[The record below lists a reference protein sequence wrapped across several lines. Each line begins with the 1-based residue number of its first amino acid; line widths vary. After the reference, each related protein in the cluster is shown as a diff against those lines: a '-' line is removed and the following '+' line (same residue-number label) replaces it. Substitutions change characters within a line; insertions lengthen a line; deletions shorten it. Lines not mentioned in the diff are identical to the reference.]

1 MDDYDFEDLK
11 EISVVMRDGQKIV
24 FRGEGVYQLRDW
36 IQERSVEPSPPR
48 SRDRKA
54 PVVVTRRTQP
64 DRKPRREPETEFF
77 QDEDEGSDFDAA
89 DEPEGP
95 PRTPFE
101 IAAHAQTASAAL
113 PRRKDMKERNGYH
126 SIGVDYRGSKG
137 SVISAAAQMKAQ
149 AEAANFQF

>member
-11 EISVVMRDGQKIV
+11 EISVMMRDGQKIV

-36 IQERSVEPSPPR
+36 IQERSVETSPPK
-48 SRDRKA
+48 KA
-54 PVVVTRRTQP
+54 PVVVTRRVP
-64 DRKPRREPETEFF
+64 SSRKPRREPEPETEFF
-77 QDEDEGSDFDAA
+77 QDEDEGSDFDDA

-101 IAAHAQTASAAL
+101 IAAQSQTGAL

-126 SIGVDYRGSKG
+126 SVGVDYRGSKG
-137 SVISAAAQMKAQ
+137 SIVSTAAQMKAQ
-149 AEAANFQF
+149 AEAAGFQY

>member
-11 EISVVMRDGQKIV
+11 EISVTMRDGQKIV

-36 IQERSVEPSPPR
+36 IQERSVETSPPK
-48 SRDRKA
+48 KA
-54 PVVVTRRTQP
+54 PVVVTRRTP
-64 DRKPRREPETEFF
+64 SSRKPRREPESETEFF
-77 QDEDEGSDFDAA
+77 QDDGGEDFDDA

-101 IAAHAQTASAAL
+101 IAAQSQAASAAL

-126 SIGVDYRGSKG
+126 SVGVDYRGSKG
-137 SVISAAAQMKAQ
+137 SIVSTAAQMKAQ
-149 AEAANFQF
+149 AEAAGFQY